1 MISLCKRVLING
13 VSDPSDEIQEEV
25 LAFWKDRASLSPLLI
40 PRLCQLL
47 ELYSND
53 VHSSFSQFVCVLIL
67 DLTASSSDN
76 QKIQFSSLAQ
86 SAWYEE
92 YELVVTTSRRKQAP
106 LFVSSLAGLA
116 ERVVAQQG
124 SRIRRNK
131 DSRLL
136 EPDSTVVGADLLEK
150 LAR

>member
-53 VHSSFSQFVCVLIL
+53 VHSSFSQFVCILIL